1 MNLPKRMALYRLV
14 NTAEKGL
21 MPQYTLSKLSDEFYA
36 ERVIGYNRQYA
47 AMGVNQR
54 VDVLARIWRNDA
66 IMTNDYA
73 ILEDGNQYRI
83 DFIQHLTNED
93 GLPATDLTLV
103 RLNENYDVA
112 GQA

>member
-1 MNLPKRMALYRLV
+1 MNLPKRMTLYRLV

-54 VDVLARIWRNDA
+54 VDILARIWRNCM
-66 IMTNDYA
+66 IRINDYA
-73 ILEDGNQYRI
+73 VLEDGNQYRI
-83 DFIQHLTNED
+83 DFIQHMDNDD
-93 GLPATDLTLV
+93 GLPVTDLTLV
-103 RLNENYDVA
+103 RLEENYDVA